1 MLSTVHVVDDDAS
14 FQTAIRR
21 RLELAGY
28 AVQVYS
34 SAEQFL
40 DQQPPDKQSGCLLLD
55 VQLPGLSGLALQS
68 RLREAGS
75 KLPIVFISGRAEI
88 PTTVSAIKA
97 GAEDFLIKPVASGDL
112 LPAIERAI
120 ARQDALQKNQSELDL
135 QRSRVASLT
144 PRERQVCD
152 LMVRGKH
159 NKQIASELG
168 PTVRTIKAHRHRVM
182 EKMQVESL
190 AELVAIAERLDRH
203 SFLRAA
209 GVSGP

>member
-40 DQQPPDKQSGCLLLD
+40 DQQPPDNQSGCILLD

-168 PTVRTIKAHRHRVM
+168 PTVRTIKAHRHKVM

>member
-1 MLSTVHVVDDDAS
+1 VLSTVHVLDDDAS

-40 DQQPPDKQSGCLLLD
+40 DQQPPDNQSGCLLLD

>member
-1 MLSTVHVVDDDAS
+1 VLSTVHVVDDDAS

-40 DQQPPDKQSGCLLLD
+40 DQQPPDNQSGCLLLD

-209 GVSGP
+209 GVPGP

>member
-1 MLSTVHVVDDDAS
+1 VLSTVHVVDDDAS

-40 DQQPPDKQSGCLLLD
+40 DQQPPDNQSGCLLLD

-88 PTTVSAIKA
+88 PTTVSAQS

-203 SFLRAA
+203 SFSQ
-209 GVSGP
+209 SGWSVGA

>member
-1 MLSTVHVVDDDAS
+1 
-14 FQTAIRR
+14 
-21 RLELAGY
+21 LAGY

-40 DQQPPDKQSGCLLLD
+40 DQQPPDNQSGCLLLD